1 LNYRKRK
8 CACCDKYIVHNDID
22 DVVMYKKK
30 FYHKNC
36 FCDYKLNH
44 ARPKWDEHELQK
56 QLPQLLADTK
66 KYLEHQNHFDELNM
80 FIADNYDFYLIPKP
94 FYERIRQIDEGTFY
108 KITKPI
114 PIEDILDMWQ
124 QKLPYFKKLHI
135 KKNMKEDAV
144 NTLYYDL
151 AILCSKYNNYL
162 NWKENKKAEKQEI
175 KKYKQEQANSKVI
188 YNTQDNI
195 DNSDDI
201 SNILDEI

>member
-1 LNYRKRK
+1 MDYKKRK
-8 CACCDKYIVHNDID
+8 CTYCGKYITHNDID
-22 DVVMYKKK
+22 NVVMYKKK
-30 FYHKNC
+30 FYHKDC

-44 ARPKWDEHELQK
+44 ARPKWNENELHK
-56 QLPQLLADTK
+56 QLPQLLLDTK

-80 FIADNYDFYLIPKP
+80 FIANNYNLYLIPKS

-124 QKLPYFKKLHI
+124 QKLPYLKKIHI
-135 KKNMKEDAV
+135 KKNMKENVV

-151 AILCSKYNNYL
+151 TILCNKYNDYL
-162 NWKENKKAEKQEI
+162 TWKENKKVEKQEI
-175 KKYKQEQANSKVI
+175 QRYKQEQSKSKIV
-188 YNTQDNI
+188 YNKQNNI
-195 DNSDDI
+195 DDLEDI